1 MSIDT
6 LVLTKGVPDFREGQ
20 VSFDEDGHLERG
32 KTPTVMNPNDRH
44 ALRAALQT
52 KVRNGGTVSLMS
64 MGPPGYAEILQEGM
78 RDVYAD
84 ELYLLSDRE
93 MGAADTWATAMTVST
108 GIEHLVSTGI
118 EHLETPP
125 DLLFAGFKTAD
136 GETGHT
142 GPQTEWCL
150 NVNDELPDYPLITH
164 VVAIDIDEDEGVVR
178 TKRLVE
184 GDVSEIETVEAEL
197 PAFVVADPE
206 FEPTYRKA
214 DHRLRHKELRRE
226 TEARA
231 AEFGEYLDDDA
242 DEEPTE
248 TRERAAEFGEY
259 LDDGTD
265 RELTD
270 WDRFHMWNHEY
281 LNLDPDYIGL
291 DGSPTIV
298 AGVDPIPKAPSEREA
313 TVVDPDDEGGMEDVF
328 EEMKAFAGGD

>member
-1 MSIDT
+1 MNT

-32 KTPTVMNPNDRH
+32 KTPTVMNPNDKH

-52 KVRNGGTVSLMS
+52 KVRHGGTVSLMS
-64 MGPPGYAEILQEGM
+64 MGPPGYAEVLQEGM
-78 RDVYAD
+78 KDVYAD

-93 MGAADTWATAMTVST
+93 MGAADTWATAMTIAT
-108 GIEHLVSTGI
+108 GIEHLD
-118 EHLETPP
+118 ETP
-125 DLLFAGFKTAD
+125 DLIFAGFKTAD

-150 NVNDELPDYPLITH
+150 NINDEVPDYPLISH
-164 VVAIDIDEDEGVVR
+164 VVAIDIDEEENVVR

-184 GDVSEIETVEAEL
+184 GDVSEIETVETEL
-197 PAFVVADPE
+197 PAFIVADPE

-214 DHRLRHKELRRE
+214 EHRLRHKDFREE
-226 TEARA
+226 TEDRA
-231 AEFGEYLDDDA
+231 AEFGGYLDDD
-242 DEEPTE
+242 
-248 TRERAAEFGEY
+248 
-259 LDDGTD
+259 TD
-265 RELTD
+265 REPTD
-270 WDRFHMWNHEY
+270 WDHFQMWNHEY

-313 TVVDPDDEGGMEDVF
+313 TVVNPGDEEGMENVF
-328 EEMKAFAGGD
+328 EEIAPYAGGD

>member
-1 MSIDT
+1 MNT

-32 KTPTVMNPNDRH
+32 KTPTVMNPNDKH

-52 KVRNGGTVSLMS
+52 KVRHGGTVSLMS
-64 MGPPGYAEILQEGM
+64 MGPPGYGAVLQEGM
-78 RDVYAD
+78 EDVYAD

-93 MGAADTWATAMTVST
+93 MGAADTWATAMTIAT
-108 GIEHLVSTGI
+108 GV
-118 EHLETPP
+118 EHLEESP
-125 DLLFAGFKTAD
+125 DLIFAGFKTAD

-142 GPQTEWCL
+142 GPQAEWCL
-150 NVNDELPDYPLITH
+150 NINEEVPDYPLISH
-164 VVAIDIDEDEGVVR
+164 VVAIDIDEAENVVR

-197 PAFVVADPE
+197 PAFIVADPE

-214 DHRLRHKELRRE
+214 SHRLRHRELREE

-231 AEFGEYLDDDA
+231 ATFGEYLDEDT
-242 DEEPTE
+242 ESEPT
-248 TRERAAEFGEY
+248 
-259 LDDGTD
+259 
-265 RELTD
+265 D
-270 WDRFHMWNHEY
+270 WEHFHMWNHEY
-281 LNLDPDYIGL
+281 LNLDPDFIGL

-313 TVVDPDDEGGMEDVF
+313 TVVEAGDEEGMKDVF
-328 EEMKAFAGGD
+328 EEIAPYSGGD